1 MNARIRWRLAVP
13 LIGLSLLMVVPAVF
27 GTWTFWSEFG
37 NTYRALSVVICL
49 ALLAQLALAV
59 SVGVRPARD
68 VPWLRI
74 GLMGITFLVACGLAA
89 VRRSV

>member
-1 MNARIRWRLAVP
+1 MNAGTRWKLAVP
-13 LIGLSLLMVVPAVF
+13 LIGLSLLMVVPAVG
-27 GTWTFWSEFG
+27 GTWVFWSEFG
-37 NTYRALSVVICL
+37 TTYRALSVVICL

-59 SVGVRPARD
+59 SIGVRPTRD

-74 GLMGITFLVACGLAA
+74 GLMAVTFLVACGVAA